1 LSKLP
6 RAIWV
11 LGFVAMFMDI
21 SSELVHS
28 LLPVFMSSVLG
39 ASMLTI
45 GVVEG
50 AAEALA
56 AISKAPAGVL
66 SDHWGKRKSLVALGY
81 GLSAITKLVF
91 PLASSIG
98 AVAAAR
104 FADRIGKGIRGAP
117 RDALVADIAPAHLR
131 GAAFG
136 LRQALDSLGA
146 FLGPALAVIFMM
158 LMASDIRAVLW
169 VAVAPAFLG
178 VLLLVWGVEEPERAV
193 AAGPARAPIHWRDA
207 KRLGREFWVIVA
219 LGSIFTLA
227 RFSEAFLVLRAQDV
241 GLDIALV
248 PAVMI
253 VMSGVYAVSA
263 YPAGSISDKF
273 SPRLL
278 LPAGLLALVIADVV
292 LATASSIA
300 MVLTGAALWGLHMG
314 ITQGLFS
321 KLVAD
326 AAPAELRGTAFGVYS
341 LVTGVSMLLASVIAG
356 ALWTSLG
363 PAATFFAGAGFS
375 AAAALGLLMHRKRS
389 AV

>member
-1 LSKLP
+1 
-6 RAIWV
+6 
-11 LGFVAMFMDI
+11 MFMDI

-50 AAEALA
+50 AAEAIA
-56 AISKAPAGVL
+56 AISKGPAGVV
-66 SDHWGKRKSLVALGY
+66 SDYWGKRKSLVVLGY
-81 GLSAITKLVF
+81 GLSATTKLVF

-131 GAAFG
+131 GAAYG
-136 LRQALDSLGA
+136 LRQALDSAGA
-146 FLGPALAVIFMM
+146 FLGPALAVIFMT

-169 VAVAPAFLG
+169 VAVAPAFFG
-178 VLLLVWGVEEPERAV
+178 VLLLVWGVQEPERAA
-193 AAGPARAPIHWRDA
+193 AAGPARAPIHWRDT

-248 PAVMI
+248 PAVMV
-253 VMSGVYAVSA
+253 VMSGVYAASA
-263 YPAGSISDKF
+263 YPAGRISDRF
-273 SPRLL
+273 SPRTL
-278 LPAGLLALVIADVV
+278 LPAGLLALIVADVA

-300 MVLTGAALWGLHMG
+300 VVLTGAALWGLHMG

-326 AAPAELRGTAFGVYS
+326 AAPVELRGTAFGVYS
-341 LVTGVSMLLASVIAG
+341 VVTGVSMLLASVIAG

-375 AAAALGLLMHRKRS
+375 AAAALGLLMHRRHS
-389 AV
+389 AA

>member
-1 LSKLP
+1 ML
-6 RAIWV
+6 
-11 LGFVAMFMDI
+11 MDI

-39 ASMLTI
+39 ASILTI

-50 AAEALA
+50 AAEAIA

-66 SDHWGKRKSLVALGY
+66 SDYWGKRKSLVALGY
-81 GLSAITKLVF
+81 GLSAFTKIIF

-104 FADRIGKGIRGAP
+104 FADRTGKGIRGAP

-136 LRQALDSLGA
+136 LRQALDSAGA
-146 FLGPALAVIFMM
+146 FLGPLLAMIFMT
-158 LMASDIRAVLW
+158 LLASDIRAVLW

-178 VLLLVWGVEEPERAV
+178 VMLLVWGVQEPERTV
-193 AAGPARAPIHWRDA
+193 AAGTTPVPIHWRDA
-207 KRLGREFWVIVA
+207 QRLGREFWVIVA

-248 PAVMI
+248 PVVMV
-253 VMSGVYAVSA
+253 VMSGVYAASA
-263 YPAGSISDKF
+263 YPAGRISDRF
-273 SPRLL
+273 SPRTL
-278 LPAGLLALVIADVV
+278 LPAGMFALIIADLA
-292 LATASSIA
+292 LATASSIT

-326 AAPAELRGTAFGVYS
+326 AAPAELRGTAFGAYS

-356 ALWTSLG
+356 ALWSSLG

-375 AAAALGLLMHRKRS
+375 AAAALGLLAHGKR
-389 AV
+389 A

>member
-1 LSKLP
+1 
-6 RAIWV
+6 
-11 LGFVAMFMDI
+11 MFMDI

-50 AAEALA
+50 AAEAIA
-56 AISKAPAGVL
+56 AISKAPAGVV
-66 SDHWGKRKSLVALGY
+66 SDYWGKRKSLVALGY

-131 GAAFG
+131 GAAYG
-136 LRQALDSLGA
+136 LRQALDSAGA
-146 FLGPALAVIFMM
+146 FLGPALAVIFMT

-169 VAVAPAFLG
+169 VAVAPAFFA
-178 VLLLVWGVEEPERAV
+178 VLLLVWGVQEPERV
-193 AAGPARAPIHWRDA
+193 AASGPTRAPIHWRDA

-248 PAVMI
+248 PAVMV
-253 VMSGVYAVSA
+253 VMSGVYAASA
-263 YPAGSISDKF
+263 YPAGRISDRF
-273 SPRLL
+273 SPQTL
-278 LPAGLLALVIADVV
+278 LPAGLLALIVADMA

-300 MVLTGAALWGLHMG
+300 AVLTGAALWGLHMG

-326 AAPAELRGTAFGVYS
+326 AAPVELRGTAFGAYS

-375 AAAALGLLMHRKRS
+375 AVAALGLLAHRRRS
-389 AV
+389 AA

>member
-81 GLSAITKLVF
+81 GLSAFTKPVF
-91 PLASSIG
+91 PIASSIW

-136 LRQALDSLGA
+136 LRQALDSVGA
-146 FLGPALAVIFMM
+146 FLGPALAVIFMT
-158 LMASDIRAVLW
+158 LTANDIRAVLW
-169 VAVAPAFLG
+169 VAVAPAVFG
-178 VLLLVWGVEEPERAV
+178 VLLLVWGVEEPERA
-193 AAGPARAPIHWRDA
+193 ADAGPARSSIHWRDA
-207 KRLGREFWVIVA
+207 QRLGREFWVIVA
-219 LGSIFTLA
+219 LGSVFTLA

-248 PAVMI
+248 PAVMV
-253 VMSGVYAVSA
+253 VMSGVYAASA
-263 YPAGSISDKF
+263 YPAGRISDRF
-273 SPRLL
+273 SPRTL
-278 LPAGLLALVIADVV
+278 LPAGLLALIVADLV

-326 AAPAELRGTAFGVYS
+326 AAPVELRGTAFGAYS

-375 AAAALGLLMHRKRS
+375 AAAALGLLAHRQH
-389 AV
+389 AAA